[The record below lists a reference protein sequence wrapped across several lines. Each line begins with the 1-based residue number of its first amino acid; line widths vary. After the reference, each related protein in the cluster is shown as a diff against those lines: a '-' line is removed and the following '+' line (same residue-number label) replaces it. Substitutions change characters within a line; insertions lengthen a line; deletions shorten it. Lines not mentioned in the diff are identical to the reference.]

1 METQAWAVGLILGST
16 IIGSFGS
23 LLFKKGADKLS
34 LSVSALLRNWMIPA
48 GFILYVLSAALFVYA
63 LQGGELSVLYPLV
76 SLAYIWMCLL
86 SMRFLGERMNRL
98 KWAGVAFIVAGVAL
112 IGVGGS

>member
-48 GFILYVLSAALFVYA
+48 GFVLYVLSAALFVYA

-76 SLAYIWMCLL
+76 SLTYVWVCFL
-86 SMRFLGERMNRL
+86 STRFLGERMDAV
-98 KWAGVAFIVAGVAL
+98 KWAGVVFIVAGVAL
-112 IGVGGS
+112 IGVGGG